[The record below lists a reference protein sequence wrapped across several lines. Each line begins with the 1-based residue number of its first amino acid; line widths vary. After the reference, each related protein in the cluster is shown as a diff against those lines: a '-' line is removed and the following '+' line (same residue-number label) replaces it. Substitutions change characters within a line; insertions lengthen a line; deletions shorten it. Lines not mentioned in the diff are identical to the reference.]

1 MRNILLVFLAVIAV
15 AVRAD
20 DDWQYQS
27 YKQSKRLPDLHHA
40 VDIEILQAM
49 QPPAEF
55 ELKDGK
61 FLQCKTCHG
70 LERMD
75 EIQYDKVNKDDP
87 EFLRGGPYRQLTD
100 FCFQC
105 HEKDEHERPNIHVL
119 LNEQGEIE
127 KNNCLYC
134 HEVVH
139 KDREKPR
146 EVEELKLRIPADKL
160 CFACHLKTPHL
171 NAAEHLEAEPEEE
184 MKKHMQEETRKNGII
199 LPLSKEGKVT
209 CISCHSPHPEGV
221 IDADK
226 NPAGKQVSGDVK
238 EGVKYKEHPWQE
250 IVRKD
255 KADRLEDYALKYGA
269 LYELPYGR
277 IDKEVLLRRPAKNG
291 ALCLS
296 CHQFDK

>member
-1 MRNILLVFLAVIAV
+1 VW
-15 AVRAD
+15 AD

-40 VDIEILQAM
+40 VDVEILEAM
-49 QPPAEF
+49 NPPSEF
-55 ELKDGK
+55 ELKEGR

-70 LERMD
+70 LEQMD
-75 EIQYDKVNKDDP
+75 EIQYDKVDKNDIK
-87 EFLRGGPYRQLTD
+87 FLRGGPYRQLTD

-139 KDREKPR
+139 KERDKPR
-146 EVEELKLRIPADKL
+146 EVEELKLRIPADTL

-171 NAAEHLEAEPEEE
+171 NAAEHLEAKPEEE
-184 MKKHMQEETRKNGII
+184 MKKHMQQEMEKNGVI
-199 LPLSKEGKVT
+199 LPLSKDGKVT

-238 EGVKYKEHPWQE
+238 EGVKYKEHRWQE
-250 IVRKD
+250 IVRQD
-255 KADRLEDYALKYGA
+255 KADRLEDYALTFGD

-277 IDKEVLLRRPAKNG
+277 IEKEVLLRRPAKNG

-296 CHQFDK
+296 CHQFER